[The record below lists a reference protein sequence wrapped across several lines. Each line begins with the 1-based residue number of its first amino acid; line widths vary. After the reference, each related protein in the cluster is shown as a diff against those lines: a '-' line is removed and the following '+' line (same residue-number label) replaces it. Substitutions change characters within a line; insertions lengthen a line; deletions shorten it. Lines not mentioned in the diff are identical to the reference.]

1 MLESWPLCNLDKVRL
16 KSLDL
21 QLSGLFPTKAP
32 QMTQCSSD
40 VTVFNPNS
48 LPDRSVPNPQPW
60 KFLIWQ
66 SQKLLNRHRFGFFFF
81 FFFQILDTWLLE
93 PLSRL
98 SSVTRIC
105 ILAYPRWM
113 KLFWF
118 CLFTQQQERTFSCL
132 SFWALAKICWSS
144 QSEPELIR
152 ITGLFNL
159 NSGFR
164 SQLLEG
170 VDAYL
175 PARNCLL
182 ILETFVRCRVEKLQL
197 SFPKRVLHTRG

>member
-1 MLESWPLCNLDKVRL
+1 MIKIGQKWKRFPLCDVRSYQTHVEIQSHLNITHSYVLCLQEIFLIIFNKSIFIHFLSISWFIFAVLYFPQQEKYMLESWPLCNLDKVRL

-81 FFFQILDTWLLE
+81 
-93 PLSRL
+93 
-98 SSVTRIC
+98 
-105 ILAYPRWM
+105 
-113 KLFWF
+113 KFW
-118 CLFTQQQERTFSCL
+118 THD
-132 SFWALAKICWSS
+132 CWSRCPGS
-144 QSEPELIR
+144 Q
-152 ITGLFNL
+152 
-159 NSGFR
+159 
-164 SQLLEG
+164 
-170 VDAYL
+170 V
-175 PARNCLL
+175 
-182 ILETFVRCRVEKLQL
+182 
-197 SFPKRVLHTRG
+197 